1 MPLAPENLDTSA
13 IALFLDV
20 DGTLLDIRDDPADV
34 VADSALI
41 ELLQACSTEVHG
53 ALSLISGRSIEEV
66 DRIFAPAV
74 FPVAGAHGAELRFDG
89 AQAPT
94 MDSNPMPREALRRL
108 EDFVATNQGL
118 LLEYKRGGVSL
129 HYRRAP
135 DLQEACDNLVQDL
148 MTDLGDAFRLIAGK
162 MVFEIAPAAHN
173 KGAAIRSFLEHAPFT
188 GRIPV
193 YVGDD
198 VTDEDAFAAVNRVD
212 GLSIRIGDSS
222 SSEARY
228 ELPDVASVRSWL
240 SATVLGIN
248 QATKREGS
256 GLE

>member
-1 MPLAPENLDTSA
+1 
-13 IALFLDV
+13 
-20 DGTLLDIRDDPADV
+20 
-34 VADSALI
+34 
-41 ELLQACSTEVHG
+41 
-53 ALSLISGRSIEEV
+53 
-66 DRIFAPAV
+66 
-74 FPVAGAHGAELRFDG
+74 
-89 AQAPT
+89 
-94 MDSNPMPREALRRL
+94 
-108 EDFVATNQGL
+108 
-118 LLEYKRGGVSL
+118 
-129 HYRRAP
+129 
-135 DLQEACDNLVQDL
+135 
-148 MTDLGDAFRLIAGK
+148 
-162 MVFEIAPAAHN
+162 
-173 KGAAIRSFLEHAPFT
+173 
-188 GRIPV
+188 V